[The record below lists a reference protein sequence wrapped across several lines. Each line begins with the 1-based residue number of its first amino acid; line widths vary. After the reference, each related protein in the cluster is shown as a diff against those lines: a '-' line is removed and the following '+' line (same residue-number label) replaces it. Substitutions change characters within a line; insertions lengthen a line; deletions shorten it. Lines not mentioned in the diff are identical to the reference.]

1 MLLLRHDLGSR
12 CLLFDH
18 SMVYLQSSKAPVKSQ
33 LPRFC
38 PVLSKEGLLF
48 LCLLSGSGGTA
59 FIFECGFLMRTYKY
73 NFFGFCVSAAA
84 LLAVFVS
91 AWWLNPDRAIAGF
104 AMSSPI
110 DDPLFCKNQ
119 EPFYRSRFAST
130 DLDEFV
136 HSSSLASLPSG
147 ELMAVWF
154 AGSREGAADVQ
165 IRASRYD
172 PVSADW
178 GEELVLATR
187 ESTSEAT
194 QRHIRKLGNPVI
206 ALAPD
211 NRLWLFY
218 VSVSVGGWA
227 GSAINAM
234 YSDDLGKN
242 WSSPRQ
248 LITTPFLNIST
259 LVRNAPV
266 FHSDGTIGLPVYH
279 EFLGK
284 FAEYLYISPD
294 GDVIDK
300 SRISKG
306 KHSLQPTVVAMG
318 EQSAVALLR
327 YAGEEHHKVLASR
340 TEDGGQS
347 WSEPYAV
354 DPSNPNSSL
363 AAVSTPNH
371 GLLVALNDLEDGRFR
386 LRLMGTDEGL
396 DAWKPVIDLDES
408 PDPLGHP
415 FSPEVYREIIGDKF
429 QLSSGPR
436 RQALVDEF
444 LTHLDQRVCSS
455 HGCDFEYEYPYF
467 IKSVDGL
474 YHLVYSW
481 NNTFIKHVTFND
493 SWLAGQL

>member
-1 MLLLRHDLGSR
+1 MFFNMAFSMRAQKFSWFGS
-12 CLLFDH
+12 CFIAGVLF
-18 SMVYLQSSKAPVKSQ
+18 V
-33 LPRFC
+33 
-38 PVLSKEGLLF
+38 
-48 LCLLSGSGGTA
+48 
-59 FIFECGFLMRTYKY
+59 
-73 NFFGFCVSAAA
+73 
-84 LLAVFVS
+84 VFAS
-91 AWWLNPDRAIAGF
+91 AWWLHPQHVISGF
-104 AMSSPI
+104 AVSAPST
-110 DDPLFCKNQ
+110 DPLAAAAQ
-119 EPFYRSRFAST
+119 VPFYRSRFASS
-130 DLDEFV
+130 DLEEFV
-136 HSSSLASLPSG
+136 HSSSLAPLPSG
-147 ELMAVWF
+147 ALMAVWF

-172 PVSADW
+172 PSSAEW
-178 GEELVLATR
+178 GDELVLATR
-187 ESTSEAT
+187 ESTSKAT

-218 VSVSVGGWA
+218 VSVSIGGWA

-234 YSDDLGKN
+234 YSDDLGEN
-242 WSSPRQ
+242 WSSPKQ

-284 FAEYLYISPD
+284 FAEYLYISPE
-294 GDVIDK
+294 GEVVDK

-306 KHSLQPTVVAMG
+306 NHSLQPTVVTMG
-318 EQSAVALLR
+318 EQNAVALMR
-327 YAGEEHHKVLASR
+327 YAGETHHKVLASR
-340 TEDGGQS
+340 TDDGGQT

-363 AAVSTPNH
+363 AAVSMPNH

-386 LRLMGTDEGL
+386 LRLMGTDAGL
-396 DAWKPVIDLDES
+396 DSWKPVIDLDES

-415 FSPEVYREIIGDKF
+415 FSPEVYREIIGNKF

-436 RQALVDEF
+436 RQALVEEF
-444 LTHLDQRVCSS
+444 LTNLDQRVCSAN
-455 HGCDFEYEYPYF
+455 GCDFEYEYPYF

-481 NNTFIKHVTFND
+481 NNTFIKHVTFNE
-493 SWLAGQL
+493 SWLTGQL